1 MSSNIGISHR
11 QQSEIEDKENNP
23 VNFTHRSKITS
34 QLSNLDLV
42 SLDLNSKGDSEQID
56 RMLNYLTVKYNK
68 ALTSLARETEA
79 HMQTKSQ
86 LQSILEEKLQFKYER
101 DKL

>member
-1 MSSNIGISHR
+1 
-11 QQSEIEDKENNP
+11 
-23 VNFTHRSKITS
+23 
-34 QLSNLDLV
+34 
-42 SLDLNSKGDSEQID
+42 
-56 RMLNYLTVKYNK
+56 MLNYLTVKYNK